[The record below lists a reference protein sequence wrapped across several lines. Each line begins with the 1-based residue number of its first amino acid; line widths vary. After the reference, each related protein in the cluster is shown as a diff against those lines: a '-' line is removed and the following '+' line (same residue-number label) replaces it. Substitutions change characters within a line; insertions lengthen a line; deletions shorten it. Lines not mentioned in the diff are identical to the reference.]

1 MYILKILR
9 HLYRFQSY
17 SPFRPIT
24 KNWIAWE
31 WESEQSATHSALT
44 CGSCSRFFSLSL
56 SQIPCSAKA
65 STYFIRKCSSSNVFA
80 SLFLCAGILHPC
92 MSYTRKLG
100 ISVFH
105 VHRMYSQF
113 TIFYLDMQFWERK
126 NSTKYAYFIFLH
138 THTHKDTDISSH
150 TPITITRIYNEIKEI
165 EIQQPNLLAYA
176 MASILQWIL
185 LFSLL
190 CVVCCIYL
198 WESAKKQKKLCM
210 DISRHCKHGI
220 T

>member
-1 MYILKILR
+1 MSR
-9 HLYRFQSY
+9 AQH
-17 SPFRPIT
+17 T
-24 KNWIAWE
+24 V
-31 WESEQSATHSALT
+31 HSRVGVAV
-44 CGSCSRFFSLSL
+44 GFFLSLSL
-56 SQIPCSAKA
+56 SNSLFRKSKHLFHPQMLFFKRLRFSFFMRRYFA
-65 STYFIRKCSSSNVFA
+65 SVYELHQKIRNFSFSRASNVFPIHH
-80 SLFLCAGILHPC
+80 FLSRHAVLREKKQHKICIFHIL
-92 MSYTRKLG
+92 T
-100 ISVFH
+100 
-105 VHRMYSQF
+105 
-113 TIFYLDMQFWERK
+113 
-126 NSTKYAYFIFLH
+126 H